1 MACNHGNRVLLYPCV
16 HYVSSVIAPVA
27 SAYLPLIVYCNS
39 GVISDGKSLVEEGR
53 RVVRRNSKIMISKV
67 IKIIDYRYRFS
78 IDIVILICMSSIISL
93 RYDV

>member
-53 RVVRRNSKIMISKV
+53 RNSKIMISKV